1 MSENER
7 KEEAVGSEERK
18 ELTDNAIDKA
28 HQLMEKWKNRLTLDN
43 LRLAERY
50 LVGELEILVDL
61 RIGLPGYA
69 RLCAVLKNREFGDSG
84 GG

>member
-28 HQLMEKWKNRLTLDN
+28 RQLMEKWKNRLTLDN

-50 LVGELEILVDL
+50 LVGELEILVHL

-69 RLCAVLKNREFGDSG
+69 PASAQS
-84 GG
+84 